1 MVNSI
6 QSSIGSITL
15 RENVY
20 GTAGLG
26 VREDLFLPSFV
37 GFTIVE
43 RELLELADVA
53 SGDEAHSVRLPL

>member
-37 GFTIVE
+37 GFI
-43 RELLELADVA
+43 A
-53 SGDEAHSVRLPL
+53 SGDEAHSVRLPLHCYCVDREIEN

>member
-1 MVNSI
+1 MS
-6 QSSIGSITL
+6 
-15 RENVY
+15 
-20 GTAGLG
+20 AGLG